1 MYDSHMLA
9 SICMFHIHEN
19 HIYEII
25 CMIVIFMYPYVCS
38 IYVIVI
44 RMHPYV
50 TKFMSFYIYNGIIYT
65 FIVRNNHPCVKILL
79 KPIRD
84 TNVMR

>member
-1 MYDSHMLA
+1 MCDSHMYA
-9 SICMFHIHEN
+9 SICQYNMRDYHIHE
-19 HIYEII
+19 II
-25 CMIVIFMYPYVCS
+25 CVIVICMYPYVCS